1 MKSQSLEMRPRNQS
15 FLKLSGDFNIED
27 TSLETT
33 VIFTSVL
40 SLEAYMWVVSHF
52 SCVWLFAILW
62 TIACQAPL
70 SMGCSRQDT
79 GVDYHAFLRGIF
91 LTHESNPH
99 LLCPLHWQAGSLP
112 LVPLGKPSSNFFLL
126 IVEHT
131 SMCIHVYP
139 HCTVDFL
146 GQWSNSI

>member
-99 LLCPLHWQAGSLP
+99 LLCPLHWQAGSFPRVPPTRQWLSSTDMIILL
-112 LVPLGKPSSNFFLL
+112 LVGIVSLRLL
-126 IVEHT
+126 CGDV
-131 SMCIHVYP
+131 
-139 HCTVDFL
+139 
-146 GQWSNSI
+146 G